1 LEGTDFSNHAL
12 VKMPSNCS
20 TAKVYEY
27 LISLNDKEITD
38 NRPDAL
44 KIESAGFDLKT
55 SFRKGKN

>member
-1 LEGTDFSNHAL
+1 
-12 VKMPSNCS
+12 MPSNCS